1 MVSGPGE
8 GERLGREDRTI
19 LVKVVRPELDV
30 LEFDVGPD
38 YDGPGPH
45 YHERH
50 TDSWYV
56 LEGELE
62 LTIAGE
68 TVRLGAGG
76 FVSVPPG
83 VVHSFTNGGSGRA
96 RFLNIHSPD
105 QGFTD
110 YLRARTRGEDVDPA
124 AFDIH
129 NIDA

>member
-1 MVSGPGE
+1 VISVPGE

-19 LVKVVRPELDV
+19 LVKVTRPELDV

-38 YDGPGPH
+38 YEGPGPH
-45 YHERH
+45 YHEQH

-62 LTIAGE
+62 LMIAGE

-76 FVSVPPG
+76 FVSIPPG
-83 VVHSFTNGGSGRA
+83 VVHSFTNGGDGRA
-96 RFLNIHSPD
+96 RFLNIHAPD
-105 QGFTD
+105 MGFTD

-124 AFDIH
+124 DFDIH
-129 NIDA
+129 DV